1 MEFAEAIAKLE
12 EAFGPMA
19 DAASFNPDETAFI
32 GSGGVLTKAID
43 ESPVLCRD
51 RAVAIRLWFETTMAE
66 VREKMG
72 APNDGESVTPYFRRP
87 WRIIDGPHC
96 DKWRITIQDERCTHR
111 IAADRYSV
119 ICTIGLAGA
128 PDAPEAQ
135 PDKD

>member
-1 MEFAEAIAKLE
+1 MEFPDAIAKLE

-19 DAASFNPDETAFI
+19 EPLGFEPDEVAYI
-32 GSGGVLTKAID
+32 GSGGMLSKAID

-51 RAVAIRLWFETTMAE
+51 RAVAIKLWFDTAMAE
-66 VREKMG
+66 MRDKFFTESDMS
-72 APNDGESVTPYFRRP
+72 GERKPLR
-87 WRIIDGPHC
+87 WRITDGPHC

-128 PDAPEAQ
+128 ASDPEAQ